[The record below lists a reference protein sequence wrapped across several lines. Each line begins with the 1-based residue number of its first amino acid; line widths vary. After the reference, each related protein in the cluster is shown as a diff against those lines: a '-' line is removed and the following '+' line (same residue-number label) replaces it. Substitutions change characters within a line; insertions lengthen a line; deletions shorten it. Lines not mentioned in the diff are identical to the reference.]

1 MSLLRRI
8 FLPSPRGKLRW
19 AVLGVLVLSVVAAK
33 YDAQQ
38 IYNQNREYLTAY
50 VQRIPLLS
58 SVTLP
63 EVSFGAWA
71 PDVFRLGLDLQGGT
85 QLIYDTDLSG
95 VTPGE
100 EAEAVEGL
108 RDVIEQR
115 VDAFGVAEPIVQTV
129 KEGDRYRIM
138 AELAGVHDV
147 EEAKRVIG
155 DTPLLEFKESV
166 DVSGADT
173 RTLSKDDEKKMD
185 EFNTAAQKRAK
196 EILEQ
201 AKKEGADFAAL
212 AKVKSDL
219 DEEKEKGGDLGWLL
233 PGGPLGYLHTVATTL
248 KPGQVFGDVITSSDG
263 ISIVKLLEERA
274 TETEINASHILICY
288 EGAER
293 CETKMSKAEARDKID
308 ELKARVT
315 PENFADLAKEFST
328 EPAAKQSGG
337 DLGFFSKGQMVPEFE
352 SAAFAL
358 KKGEISDV
366 VETPFGFHLLYR
378 KDERP
383 LKEYHVAR
391 ILVKTQTTADYL
403 PPLEPWKDTGLTGKQ
418 LKKAYVQTDQ
428 NTFFPEIGIE
438 FNEEGK
444 KLFATITSRNVG
456 KPIAIFLDGR
466 LQQAPRVQQAITDG
480 SAVITGDFTLEE
492 VKTHVRRLNAG
503 ALPVPI
509 SVASE
514 QTVGATLGE
523 ESLQKS
529 LTAGLFGFALV
540 MLFMI
545 LFYRLPGL
553 LACIA
558 LLVYTALVLA
568 IFKLWPVT
576 LSLAGIAGFLLS
588 VGMALDANVLIFER
602 MKEELR
608 TGKNLDQSI
617 RDGFSRAWTSIRDSN
632 MSSLITSGILF
643 WFSASLIKGFAL
655 TLAIGIIV
663 SMFSAIS
670 VTRVLLRLVAGW
682 KISRASWLFLGA
694 RQPIQAQSPKT

>member
-1 MSLLRRI
+1 MSIVKRI
-8 FLPSPRGKLRW
+8 FSPSPRGKLRW
-19 AVLGVLVLSVVAAK
+19 AFLGVILLFVLAAK

-38 IYNQNREYLTAY
+38 LYNDNREYLTD
-50 VQRIPLLS
+50 QLRRIPLFS

-63 EVSFGAWA
+63 EVSLGGWA
-71 PDVFRLGLDLQGGT
+71 PDTFRLGLDLQGGT
-85 QLIYDTDLSG
+85 QLIYNTDLSKAA
-95 VTPGE
+95 PGE

-115 VDAFGVAEPIVQTV
+115 VDSFGVAEPIVQTV
-129 KEGDRYRIM
+129 KEGERYRIM
-138 AELAGVHDV
+138 VELAGVHDV

-166 DVSGADT
+166 DVSGPDT
-173 RTLSKDDEKKMD
+173 RELSKEDQKKMD
-185 EFNTAAQKRAK
+185 EYNDAARKRAK

-201 AKKEGADFAAL
+201 AKKEGADFNAL
-212 AKVKSDL
+212 AKEKSEL
-219 DEEKEKGGDLGWLL
+219 AEEKEKSGDLGWLK
-233 PGGPLGYLHTVATTL
+233 PGGPLGYLYSVAATL
-248 KPGQVFGDVITSSDG
+248 KSGQVFGDVITASDG
-263 ISIVKLLEERA
+263 ISIVKQLESRS
-274 TETEINASHILICY
+274 TETEMNAAHILICY
-288 EGAER
+288 QGAEQ
-293 CETKMSKAEARDKID
+293 CEATTSKGDARKKID
-308 ELKARVT
+308 ELKTRAT

-337 DLGFFSKGQMVPEFE
+337 DLGFFSKGQMVPVFE
-352 SAAFAL
+352 DAAFAL
-358 KKGEISDV
+358 KKGEISDI
-366 VETPFGFHLLYR
+366 VESPFGFHLIYK

-383 LKEYHVAR
+383 LNEYHIGR
-391 ILVKTQTTADYL
+391 IVVKTQSSADYL

-428 NTFFPEIGIE
+428 QTYFPEIGIE
-438 FNEEGK
+438 FDEEGK
-444 KLFATITSRNVG
+444 KLFGEITARNVG
-456 KPIAIFLDGR
+456 KPLAIFLDGR

-545 LFYRLPGL
+545 LYYRLPGL
-553 LACIA
+553 LACLA
-558 LLVYTALVLA
+558 LLVYTVLVLA
-568 IFKLWPVT
+568 IFKVWPVT

-588 VGMALDANVLIFER
+588 VGMAVDANILIFER

-608 TGKNLDQSI
+608 TGKSLDQSI

-632 MSSLITSGILF
+632 MSSLITSAILF

-655 TLAIGIIV
+655 TLAIGIIL

-670 VTRVLLRLVAGW
+670 VTRVMLRLVAGW
-682 KISRASWLFLGA
+682 KIGRVSWFFLGA
-694 RQPIQAQSPKT
+694 RHSVQAQPPKT

>member
-19 AVLGVLVLSVVAAK
+19 AVIGVILLSVIAAK

-38 IYNQNREYLTAY
+38 HYNENREYVASY
-50 VQRIPLLS
+50 IQRIPLLS
-58 SVTLP
+58 SVILP
-63 EVSFGAWA
+63 EISFGRWA
-71 PDVFRLGLDLQGGT
+71 PDTFRLGLDLQGGT
-85 QLIYDTDLSG
+85 QLIYDTDLSR

-129 KEGDRYRIM
+129 KEGERYRIM

-166 DVSGADT
+166 DTTGADT
-173 RTLSKDDEKKMD
+173 RELSKEDEKKMK
-185 EFNTAAQKRAK
+185 EFNDAARKRSK
-196 EILEQ
+196 DILEQ
-201 AKKEGADFAAL
+201 AKIDSVDFEAL
-212 AKVKSDL
+212 AREKSEH
-219 DEEKEKGGDLGWLL
+219 DEENTNGGELGWLM
-233 PGGPLGYLHTVATTL
+233 PGGPLGYLYSVAATL
-248 KPGQVFGDVITSSDG
+248 KPSQVFDDVITASEG

-274 TETEINASHILICY
+274 TEKEINAAHILICY

-293 CETKMSKAEARDKID
+293 CESTMSKADARDKID
-308 ELKARVT
+308 ELKVRSTA
-315 PENFADLAKEFST
+315 ENFADLAKEFST
-328 EPAAKQSGG
+328 EPAAQQSGG
-337 DLGFFSKGQMVPEFE
+337 DLGYFSKGQMVPEFE

-358 KKGEISDV
+358 QTGEISDI
-366 VETPFGFHLLYR
+366 VETPFGFHLIYK

-383 LKEYHVAR
+383 LKEYRVAR
-391 ILVKTQTTADYL
+391 ILIRTQSSADYL

-428 NTFFPEIGIE
+428 QTFFPQIGIE

-444 KLFATITSRNVG
+444 KLFGEITSRNVG

-466 LQQAPRVQQAITDG
+466 LQQAPRVQQPITDG

-492 VKTHVRRLNAG
+492 VKLHTRRLNAG

-514 QTVGATLGE
+514 QTIGATLGE

-529 LTAGLFGFALV
+529 LAAGLFGFALV

-558 LLVYTALVLA
+558 LLAYTALVLA
-568 IFKLWPVT
+568 VFKLVPVT

-632 MSSLITSGILF
+632 VSSLITSAILF

-655 TLAIGIIV
+655 TLAIGIII

-670 VTRVLLRLVAGW
+670 VTRVMLRLVAGW
-682 KISRASWLFLGA
+682 RVGRVTWLFLGKSA
-694 RQPIQAQSPKT
+694 PHPKS